1 MFHVEFVSLALV
13 SLWKPAPTRA
23 QLMAARVDLA
33 LAQKAARDLRGAI
46 ALDRLAAR
54 LGAV

>member
-1 MFHVEFVSLALV
+1 MFHISLVSLATV
-13 SLWKPAPTRA
+13 KFWTPGPTRA
-23 QLMAARVDLA
+23 QLMASRVDVA
-33 LAQKAARDLRGAI
+33 LAQEAARDLRGAI